1 MQQEPVVTW
10 VTVEKPTFDLVGLV
24 LGSFHLAG
32 VLLVVAFAVGLL
44 SGILL
49 IRSRRRPDAE
59 PADVSLHLDDSRA

>member
-24 LGSFHLAG
+24 LGSFHLTG
-32 VLLVVAFAVGLL
+32 VLLVAAFAVGLL